1 MTKENVLIARFALE
15 FDLPEIIDLLGGD
28 EIGQKGEHAD
38 LPLPAQY
45 YAAFAAI
52 KAEKNQPL
60 AMFECNGTLVGCL
73 QLSFI

>member
-1 MTKENVLIARFALE
+1 MTKENVLIVRLAIE
-15 FDLPEIIDLLGGD
+15 FDLPEIIDLLGDD

-52 KAEKNQPL
+52 RADKN
-60 AMFECNGTLVGCL
+60 
-73 QLSFI
+73 